1 MTQILDSKR
10 AATRPEQRWT
20 AWMLAATI
28 TVWLAACVQEAGQVQ
43 ARTTEAAPES
53 EMTSAIEP
61 SVTWAAPG
69 SVNIYRDQYGVPH
82 LYAEREEDGFWGH
95 GYTTAEDRLEGVLLY
110 YLSLKGELA
119 SAFGSGEVDLSHAGR
134 SAVKL
139 PLGVIPDTVA
149 SDISARQWRT
159 LEDAREN
166 FSALP
171 PQLQANLSAYMAGI
185 KQYMDD
191 HPEQVPDWAPS
202 LEPALPLAGAGAF
215 MLNDSMRACDQAI
228 AVANSG
234 DSAMEGSNI
243 WAFPA
248 ERMVEGAAV
257 FESDSHGVIEWA
269 FGTFLSPT
277 RVNAGA
283 MDAWLLDV
291 PGMMMGIKGHSRDY
305 AWGWAEGARRPAD
318 CIVLETV
325 ADDPLVY
332 TYDGEPLDL
341 VTMDYVIEVKGQEA
355 VKGTFEYTRHNGVL
369 SPVVQRQGGR
379 VWAISSAYM
388 HRSGFQH
395 KQFRDMLLAS
405 DAQPMRKAMAQ
416 VEIYPAN
423 LIYAGSD
430 GSITFIRPGRI
441 PVRPAGFD
449 GAQPV
454 DGNRSAGAWQGIHP
468 LEKLVQVTNPPQQY
482 LVNNNVSPENMFADP
497 FFNAEDY
504 PPGFAFDGAM
514 GSRQQRAID
523 LFEGGRQLTFA
534 DVMDFVRDDFVV
546 NTDRWGAVIASAVEA
561 RTDSI
566 VPEDPGFDEFLTALT
581 GFDGYFAA
589 SSRAALYFALL
600 RERLRAGSEDQAAVI
615 ESALNQGEPLSDE
628 QQAYLVS
635 LVAEVYTGLGELPGA
650 GDQVFGDV
658 FRIGRGGTSSPSHGY
673 SLRRLPAAPAH
684 TDAVS
689 LWAAYYGGA
698 DENGYR
704 WSRGGSRHPFLVQF
718 TKPIRSYSLAVF
730 GASDV
735 PNSPHYSDQSVR
747 VAEEGLHSNFFEP
760 EELAG
765 VVRSVRTVPTGTDP
779 AAAAKPVAADG
790 LIDRESGH
798 RPHEL
803 TPP

>member
-1 MTQILDSKR
+1 MTGG
-10 AATRPEQRWT
+10 
-20 AWMLAATI
+20 
-28 TVWLAACVQEAGQVQ
+28 LAACGQEVGQVHD
-43 ARTTEAAPES
+43 R
-53 EMTSAIEP
+53 TSATTLEAEVDSAIKP
-61 SVTWAAPG
+61 SVQRAAPG

-95 GYTTAEDRLEGVLLY
+95 GYTAAEDRLEGVLTY
-110 YLSLKGELA
+110 YLYLKGELA
-119 SAFGSGEVDLSHAGR
+119 SAFGPGEVDLSHVGH
-134 SAVKL
+134 SDVQL

-171 PQLQANLSAYMAGI
+171 PQLQANLSAFMAGI

-191 HPEQVPDWAPS
+191 NPEQVPDWAPS
-202 LEPALPLAGAGAF
+202 LDPALPLAGAGAF
-215 MLNDSMRACDQAI
+215 MLNDSMQACGQAI
-228 AVANSG
+228 AAAKSG
-234 DSAMEGSNI
+234 DSAMTGSNI

-318 CIVLETV
+318 CIVLETL
-325 ADDPLVY
+325 ADDPLGY
-332 TYDGEPLDL
+332 TYDGEPHDI
-341 VTMDYVIEVKGQEA
+341 VTKNYVIEVKGQDA
-355 VKGTFEYTRHNGVL
+355 VKGTFEYTRHNNVL
-369 SPVVQRQGGR
+369 SPVVHRQGRR

-405 DAQPMRKAMAQ
+405 DAQSMRKAMAQ

-430 GSITFIRPGRI
+430 GSITYIRPGRI

-454 DGNRSAGAWQGIHP
+454 DGNSSNGAWQGIYP
-468 LEKLVQVTNPPQQY
+468 VEDLVQVTNPPQQY

-497 FFNAEDY
+497 FFHADDY
-504 PPGFAFDGAM
+504 APGFAFDGAM
-514 GSRQQRAID
+514 GTRQQRAID

-534 DVMDFVRDDFVV
+534 DAMDFVRDDFVV
-546 NTDRWGAVIASAVEA
+546 NTDRWGAVIASAVTA

-566 VPEDPGFDEFLTALT
+566 VPGDPGFDEFLTALT
-581 GFDGYFAA
+581 EFDGYFAA

-600 RERLRAGSEDQAAVI
+600 RERLRAGPEDQAASI
-615 ESALNQGEPLSDE
+615 ESAINQGKPLSDE
-628 QQAYLVS
+628 QQANLAS
-635 LVAEVYTGLGELPGA
+635 LVAEVYKGLGELPGA
-650 GDQVFGDV
+650 AGQVFGDV
-658 FRIGRGGTSSPSHGY
+658 FRIGRGDTSAPSHGY

-684 TDAVS
+684 TDAAS
-689 LWAAYYGGA
+689 LWAANYDGP

-735 PNSPHYSDQSVR
+735 PNSPHYSDQSER
-747 VAEEGLHSNFFEP
+747 VAGEGLHSNFFEP

-765 VVRSVRTVPTGTDP
+765 VVRSARTMRTETNH
-779 AAAAKPVAADG
+779 AAAAKQ
-790 LIDRESGH
+790 
-798 RPHEL
+798 
-803 TPP
+803 